1 MRVLIREPLFRFQKP
16 RRCIWIWLCSRISI
30 WPAADLLR
38 LHLAW
43 RFRLCTGDGEFLQR
57 VRCVL
62 ELVQTVI
69 TLDKLVLR
77 RRIVMAMS
85 MRITPGIAWR
95 VGASGREPVDI
106 AVYVAMCPA
115 VMDPGDTRTPRRPI
129 GYLQDVLYPLQS
141 VLEREEVVPRDELL
155 RRGGRRAIV
164 VFTSI
169 AFVTEDAG
177 GTRPGLAA
185 FGFTAFASERS
196 KSLRRRSL
204 MSDHTM

>member
-1 MRVLIREPLFRFQKP
+1 
-16 RRCIWIWLCSRISI
+16 
-30 WPAADLLR
+30 
-38 LHLAW
+38 
-43 RFRLCTGDGEFLQR
+43 LCTGDGEFLQR
-57 VRCVL
+57 VGGIL

-77 RRIVMAMS
+77 RWIVMAMS
-85 MRITPGIAWR
+85 MRMTPGIAWG
-95 VGASGREPVDI
+95 VGASGREAVI
-106 AVYVAMCPA
+106 VAVYVAMCPA
-115 VMDPGDTRTPRRPI
+115 FMTPGDTRTPRRSI
-129 GYLQDVLYPLQS
+129 GYLQDIFYPLQP

-177 GTRPGLAA
+177 GTRPGLAT

-196 KSLRRRSL
+196 KILRR
-204 MSDHTM
+204 D

>member
-1 MRVLIREPLFRFQKP
+1 
-16 RRCIWIWLCSRISI
+16 
-30 WPAADLLR
+30 
-38 LHLAW
+38 
-43 RFRLCTGDGEFLQR
+43 LCTGDGEFLQR

-77 RRIVMAMS
+77 RKIVMAMS
-85 MRITPGIAWR
+85 MRMTPGITWG
-95 VGASGREPVDI
+95 VGTSCREPVVI

-115 VMDPGDTRTPRRPI
+115 VMDPGDTRTPGRSI
-129 GYLQDVLYPLQS
+129 GYLQDVLYPLQP
-141 VLEREEVVPRDELL
+141 VLKREEVVPCDELL
-155 RRGGRRAIV
+155 RWGGRRAIV

-185 FGFTAFASERS
+185 FGFTAFASDKS
-196 KSLRRRSL
+196 KSLRRRRS

>member
-1 MRVLIREPLFRFQKP
+1 M
-16 RRCIWIWLCSRISI
+16 
-30 WPAADLLR
+30 
-38 LHLAW
+38 
-43 RFRLCTGDGEFLQR
+43 CTGDGEFLQR
-57 VRCVL
+57 VGGIL

-77 RRIVMAMS
+77 RWIVMAMS
-85 MRITPGIAWR
+85 MRMTPGIAWG
-95 VGASGREPVDI
+95 VGASGREAVI
-106 AVYVAMCPA
+106 VAVYVAMCPA
-115 VMDPGDTRTPRRPI
+115 FMTPGDTRTPRRSI
-129 GYLQDVLYPLQS
+129 GYLQDIFYPLQP

-177 GTRPGLAA
+177 GTRPGLAT

-196 KSLRRRSL
+196 KILRR
-204 MSDHTM
+204 D

>member
-1 MRVLIREPLFRFQKP
+1 
-16 RRCIWIWLCSRISI
+16 
-30 WPAADLLR
+30 
-38 LHLAW
+38 
-43 RFRLCTGDGEFLQR
+43 LCTGDGEFLQR

-77 RRIVMAMS
+77 RKIVMAMS
-85 MRITPGIAWR
+85 MRMTPGITWG
-95 VGASGREPVDI
+95 VGTSCREPVVI

-115 VMDPGDTRTPRRPI
+115 VMDPGDTRTPGRSI
-129 GYLQDVLYPLQS
+129 GYLQDVLYPLQP
-141 VLEREEVVPRDELL
+141 VLKREEVVPCDELL
-155 RRGGRRAIV
+155 RWGGRRAIV

-185 FGFTAFASERS
+185 FGFTASDKS
-196 KSLRRRSL
+196 KSLRRRRS